1 MLLPEIDQPRRFAD
15 CHMESGESYRLG
27 DGTVCIYSARA
38 PGKDGPN
45 EDAAAIIPVCDGAA
59 VLAVADGVGGRPGG
73 AEASLN
79 VVQTLVRRVGGG
91 VADTADLRDA
101 ILTSLEEANRRII
114 TSGNGS
120 ATTLALVELHQGTLR
135 SYHVGDSLVLVTG
148 SGGRIKL
155 ETVSHSPV
163 GYAVEAGLLTE
174 REAISHDERHLVSNV
189 IGSADMHI
197 SIGVRKR
204 LAPRDTVLLATD
216 GLLDNLH
223 KDEIIARIRKGPIA
237 ECARQLAVLARRR
250 MEGDG
255 DPGKPDDLTF
265 ILYRPLPARRAARTQ

>member
-1 MLLPEIDQPRRFAD
+1 MQLPEIEQPRRFAD
-15 CHMESGESYRLG
+15 CHMEAGEVYRLG
-27 DGTVCIYSARA
+27 GGTVCVYSARA

-59 VLAVADGVGGRPGG
+59 VLCVADGVGGHPGG
-73 AEASLN
+73 ADASLS
-79 VVQTLVRRVGGG
+79 VVQTLMRHVGSR

-101 ILTSLEEANRRII
+101 ILTALEEANRRII
-114 TSGNGS
+114 ASGNGS
-120 ATTLALVELHQGTLR
+120 ATTLALVELHDGMLR
-135 SYHVGDSLVLVTG
+135 PYHVGDSLVLVTG

-174 REAISHDERHLVSNV
+174 REAIRHGERHLVSNF
-189 IGSADMHI
+189 IGSPDMHI

-204 LAPRDTVLLATD
+204 LAPRDTVLIATD
-216 GLLDNLH
+216 GLIDNLH

-237 ECARQLAVLARRR
+237 ECARQLAALARRR

-265 ILYRPLPARRAARTQ
+265 ILYRPLPARRTARTQ